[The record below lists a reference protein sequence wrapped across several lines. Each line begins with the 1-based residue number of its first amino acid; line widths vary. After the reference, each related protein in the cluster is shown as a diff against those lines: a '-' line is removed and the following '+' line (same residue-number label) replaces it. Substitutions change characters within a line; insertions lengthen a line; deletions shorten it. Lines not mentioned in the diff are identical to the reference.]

1 MPIGGVLATKG
12 VVIPNAVGVDIGCGM
27 CAVKTNIQVE
37 EISQEV
43 LRKKIMRGIRKR
55 IPLGMEHHKTAQG
68 EEYMPAG
75 FDTDNMT
82 VVKRQLAS
90 AQKQVGTLGGG
101 NHFIE
106 LQRCNDGY
114 LWIML
119 HSGSRNLGK
128 MVGEYYDK
136 LAETLNTRWYSSVK
150 PELRLAFLPLRTPE
164 FKQYWAEMEY
174 CVAFALANRKLMME
188 RIQEVIA
195 DALPQAV
202 FEPMINIAHNYA
214 AWEEH
219 FGENV
224 IVHRKGAV
232 HAGIGEIGIIPGSQG
247 THSYIVE
254 GLGNPDS
261 FLSSSHGAGR
271 AMSRSEAV
279 RRLSLER
286 EIARLEEQNIVHAI
300 RGTKDLEEAA
310 GAYKNIDEVMENQTD
325 LVKIRTTLSPI
336 AVIKG

>member
-1 MPIGGVLATKG
+1 MSSVSLFHSKIQIHPIHTQRLILCVLQTKN
-12 VVIPNAVGVDIGCGM
+12 VHRLLTHEA
-27 CAVKTNIQVE
+27 
-37 EISQEV
+37 ISNH
-43 LRKKIMRGIRKR
+43 L
-55 IPLGMEHHKTAQG
+55 HT
-68 EEYMPAG
+68 G
-75 FDTDNMT
+75 FDTEKMT
-82 VVKRQLAS
+82 VVNRQLVS
-90 AQKQVGTLGGG
+90 ARKQIGTLGGG

-128 MVGEYYDK
+128 MVGDYYNQM
-136 LAETLNTRWYSSVK
+136 AETLNTRWYSSVK
-150 PELRLAFLPLRTPE
+150 PDIKLAFLPLRAPE

-188 RIQEVIA
+188 RIEEIIA
-195 DALPQAV
+195 EALPNAT

-254 GLGNPDS
+254 GLGNPES

-279 RRLSLER
+279 RSLSLEE
-286 EIARLEEQNIVHAI
+286 EIARLESQNIIHAI
-300 RGTKDLEEAA
+300 RGRQDLEEAA
-310 GAYKNIDEVMENQTD
+310 GAYKNIDEVMANQAD
-325 LVKIRTTLSPI
+325 LVRILTTLSPI